1 MANRNVKLKN
11 KSGDYLYPYT
21 DNIPT
26 ATTSKAGIVKLDSAP
41 TANSN
46 NAITS
51 GAVNTAIN
59 TVNTNLSNKL
69 GKTETAA
76 KAVADANGNNI
87 ATTYLTKTETAAKA
101 TADADGNN
109 IATTYLKKGDEGR
122 GGLNLLVNQ
131 LRKAYAWTWSQIL
144 SNGQVQIVYS
154 NSGYKLAGP
163 ITCNSFYKAG
173 GYSPVIDGKLYSL
186 NTYSGALTQFGT
198 DTNYTAASSNV
209 AIKNG
214 GIYYVG
220 SLNYAKWIDSS
231 GTWTEIG
238 SGFGI
243 KNGALGAFGTQSNTN
258 AAIAW
263 GIIDTGGVWTKIVY
277 SASGYCY
284 AVRDG
289 YVYYATS
296 KGSNGTMIIDQ
307 LIQMTTRND
316 YNFYSA
322 NSYNILGIKGNQC
335 DVYRITYI
343 KNGTDTG
350 PYKTFTFNSDIVFA
364 NDIYCLLADGSLYKT
379 EYSATLIDT
388 NVLGLGYPY
397 YLKADGVHLVTS
409 KELVIDGIFP
419 TLSGN
424 ILFSGAGSEQRST
437 VYTVGNPATNYSSFK
452 KVTLQEPETITA
464 TTSTSITS
472 GGKTYTRDQSR
483 DSVFTQSPDDLK
495 KQTPTKWQLLEMIS
509 NVGDQ

>member
-1 MANRNVKLKN
+1 MRC
-11 KSGDYLYPYT
+11 
-21 DNIPT
+21 
-26 ATTSKAGIVKLDSAP
+26 
-41 TANSN
+41 
-46 NAITS
+46 
-51 GAVNTAIN
+51 
-59 TVNTNLSNKL
+59 LSN
-69 GKTETAA
+69 
-76 KAVADANGNNI
+76 
-87 ATTYLTKTETAAKA
+87 
-101 TADADGNN
+101 
-109 IATTYLKKGDEGR
+109 
-122 GGLNLLVNQ
+122 
-131 LRKAYAWTWSQIL
+131 
-144 SNGQVQIVYS
+144 
-154 NSGYKLAGP
+154 
-163 ITCNSFYKAG
+163 
-173 GYSPVIDGKLYSL
+173 
-186 NTYSGALTQFGT
+186 
-198 DTNYTAASSNV
+198 
-209 AIKNG
+209 
-214 GIYYVG
+214 
-220 SLNYAKWIDSS
+220 
-231 GTWTEIG
+231 
-238 SGFGI
+238 
-243 KNGALGAFGTQSNTN
+243 
-258 AAIAW
+258 
-263 GIIDTGGVWTKIVY
+263 
-277 SASGYCY
+277 
-284 AVRDG
+284 
-289 YVYYATS
+289 
-296 KGSNGTMIIDQ
+296 
-307 LIQMTTRND
+307 
-316 YNFYSA
+316 
-322 NSYNILGIKGNQC
+322 
-335 DVYRITYI
+335 YI

>member
-26 ATTSKAGIVKLDSAP
+26 ATTSKAGIVKLDNTP
-41 TANSN
+41 VANSN

-51 GAVNTAIN
+51 GAVNTALA
-59 TVNTNLSNKL
+59 TVNTSL
-69 GKTETAA
+69 AA
-76 KAVADANGNNI
+76 KLD
-87 ATTYLTKTETAAKA
+87 TTGTAAKA

-109 IATTYLKKGDEGR
+109 IASTYLKKGDEGK
-122 GGLNLLVNQ
+122 GGLGLLSAQ

-144 SNGQVQIVYS
+144 TNGQIQIIYS

-163 ITCNSFYKAG
+163 ITCNNFYKAG
-173 GYSPVIDGKLYSL
+173 GNHPVIDGKLYYL
-186 NTYSGALTQFGT
+186 NTYGGTLTQFGT
-198 DTNYTAASSNV
+198 DTDYTAAYSNV
-209 AIKNG
+209 AIKSG

-220 SLNYAKWIDSS
+220 SSNYAKWIDSS

-238 SGFGI
+238 TGFGI
-243 KNGALGAFGTQSNTN
+243 KNGSLGAFGTQSNTN

-289 YVYYATS
+289 YVYYVTS

-307 LIQMTTRND
+307 LLQMTNRND

-335 DVYRITYI
+335 DVYRISYI

-350 PYKTFTFNSDIVFA
+350 PYKTFTFNSDIVLA

-379 EYSATLIDT
+379 EYSTTLIDT

-397 YLKADGVHLVTS
+397 YLKADGVYYISS
-409 KELVIDGIFP
+409 KALILDGIFQVM
-419 TLSGN
+419 SGN
-424 ILFSGAGSEQRST
+424 ILFSGAGSEQRAT
-437 VYTVGNPATNYSSFK
+437 VYTVSNPAVNYNSFK

-472 GGKTYTRDQSR
+472 GNKTYTRDQSR
-483 DSVFTQSPDDLK
+483 DSVFTQPPDDLK
-495 KQTPTKWQLLEMIS
+495 KQTPTKWQLLEMIN
-509 NVGDQ
+509 NVGE